1 MKAIIT
7 VVGKDTI
14 GIVSAVSM
22 EITKLKINILD
33 INQTI
38 MNNNFTMMMMVD
50 LSKSLNKFEEIR
62 TIFDELSIKLGVNI
76 RIQREEIFNSMHTL

>member
-50 LSKSLNKFEEIR
+50 LSKSPNKFEEIR

>member
-14 GIVSAVSM
+14 GIVSAVSV

-50 LSKSLNKFEEIR
+50 LSKSPNKFEEIR
-62 TIFDELSIKLGVNI
+62 TIFDELSIDLGVNI